1 MSIIENLHSTRFINI
16 STFEWPV
23 MFSDIQR
30 LNPLVFWPAQVS
42 EEELITL
49 GYAVI
54 HPRAPVTGDVVTETD
69 PEYIEGQFFQRWS
82 ARSFTPEEIQQKLDN
97 QKSVLAAQVVKLKNE
112 TMAKGYP
119 YQFIEGRYHI
129 QLRDTDRV
137 NILGMSEKSTR
148 AAGLIQT
155 FRTYENV
162 NVSLDDTE
170 MFKMSAAAGDAY
182 SQLMAKVWEF
192 KDQINQ
198 ATTEAGLPQIPTT
211 LDAFYADHLQW
222 YVAT

>member
-23 MFSDIQR
+23 MFRDIQR

-42 EEELITL
+42 EQELITL

-54 HPRAPVTGDVVTETD
+54 HPRPSASGDVVTEGD
-69 PEYIEGQFFQRWS
+69 PEYIDGQFFQRWIVRDF
-82 ARSFTPEEIQQKLDN
+82 APEEIQQKLDS
-97 QKSVLAAQVVKLKNE
+97 QKNILLSQVIRLKND

-119 YQFIEGRYHI
+119 YMFTEGRYHI

-137 NILGMSEKSTR
+137 NILGMSEKSVRTS
-148 AAGLIQT
+148 GLIQL

-170 MFKMSAAAGDAY
+170 IFQMSAAAGDAY

-198 ATTEAGLPQIPTT
+198 AKTEAELPNIPTT

-222 YVAT
+222 YVTT